1 MILTIADPYVGRV
14 YNAIMALC
22 QCKSVNIVCGH
33 DKIVIDFKQP
43 IELPYIIDDRYK
55 IESDGQKVIIELK

>member
-14 YNAIMALC
+14 YNAIMTLC

-33 DKIVIDFKQP
+33 DKIVIDFKQS

-55 IESDGQKVIIELK
+55 IESDGQKVTIGLK